1 MTAWFARVGL
11 PLTPEEVAAIGELTR
26 IVAPHA
32 SVAVTAIASWQEA
45 AAFVRA
51 VEHDATWWDQEEEER
66 EALWE
71 RAAEHRSEADLLQH
85 LETLNRDLE
94 AEVHDAALAAA
105 ATAGVVDQ
113 AIAVEA
119 AGMALLAAHQ
129 SALASMAGAGTGHR
143 FIRKYALYKGGRWP
157 VGYHSARF
165 VIF

>member
-1 MTAWFARVGL
+1 MTAWFSRVGL
-11 PLTPEEVAAIGELTR
+11 PLSPAEEAAIGELTR
-26 IVAPHA
+26 IVAPPLP
-32 SVAVTAIASWQEA
+32 VAVTALSSWPEA
-45 AAFVRA
+45 AAFVRS
-51 VEHDATWWDQEEEER
+51 VLHDATWWDQEEEER

-119 AGMALLAAHQ
+119 AGMRSLAEGQ
-129 SALASMAGAGTGHR
+129 KVS
-143 FIRKYALYKGGRWP
+143 FDIQP
-157 VGYHSARF
+157 DARGSKAANLKA
-165 VIF
+165 V

>member
-1 MTAWFARVGL
+1 MTAWFSRVGL
-11 PLTPEEVAAIGELTR
+11 PLSPAEEAAIGELTR
-26 IVAPHA
+26 IVAPPLP
-32 SVAVTAIASWQEA
+32 VAVTALSSWPEA
-45 AAFVRA
+45 AAFVRS
-51 VEHDATWWDQEEEER
+51 VLHDATWWDQEEEER

-129 SALASMAGAGTGHR
+129 SALASMAGAGPEHR
-143 FIRKYALYKGGRWP
+143 FVRKFALFASGRWP
-157 VGYHSARF
+157 LGYHSARF